1 MELYFSVNSRGSK
14 SNDKREASQMIKRK
28 KKKTGFCMSSGFLVS
43 HLTAVQSQLP
53 LAHFSSLQ

>member
-28 KKKTGFCMSSGFLVS
+28 KKTDFCMSSGFLVS

>member
-14 SNDKREASQMIKRK
+14 SNDKREASQMIKR

>member
-28 KKKTGFCMSSGFLVS
+28 KKKLVFVC
-43 HLTAVQSQLP
+43 LVV
-53 LAHFSSLQ
+53 F